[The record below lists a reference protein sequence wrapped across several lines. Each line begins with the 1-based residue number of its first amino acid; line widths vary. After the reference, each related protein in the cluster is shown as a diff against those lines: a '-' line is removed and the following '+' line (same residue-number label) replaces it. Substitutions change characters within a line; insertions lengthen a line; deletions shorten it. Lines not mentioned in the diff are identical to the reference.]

1 MQVTCKI
8 GLRGRGSGP
17 EFRHGPKQGEREMPS
32 IVHNRW
38 ENFHRNIELT
48 LRDAAA
54 VERGPIN
61 DVDPNGP
68 SRFKATA
75 DVLKAFVGRSV
86 QTQTPIGLLGSAW
99 SLSNLI
105 GMESLQLETDELDG
119 ISLLDA
125 AHLHSGSTLAAGR
138 CAFVGGGA
146 KTYQLVAFAEDRG
159 MSIKTCGSYL
169 GQSIAGSM
177 ATAVNGSTLGYGG
190 FQNQIRGIHFVTGG
204 NRSVWVE
211 RTSVPVL
218 ADAVAASFADEVIRD
233 DAVFEDCLVHLG
245 GMGIVNGV
253 VFELVPRDT
262 FSVVRIK
269 RKVGAEWLAHLTAGD
284 FHGVARMLGH
294 DLEPAYYEVQV
305 DPFDLYNSPA
315 LHTLYFRQTTP
326 PPSRE
331 KVEIINV
338 LDGLGALTGLYQSD
352 AIWGAQAAAPA
363 FPPDIF
369 AYYAAYFF
377 KETPGSTPVGSATWG
392 DLHDTPP
399 KARLRGEI
407 YTSAFALNRTDLVKA
422 LALLSVVMPQAYAAL
437 PDGRRFRH
445 LLYTLRFVSNP
456 AGTMAFTRF
465 AESVVL
471 DMEGLM
477 LSPSSEILGHA
488 TCTALD
494 TVHIPYCPHWG
505 KLQPPTAAKV
515 EQEFGPS
522 DDPESR
528 VSRWRATRDRLVPE
542 AARGV
547 LWNKA
552 LYEWA
557 LIEGPPPAV

>member
-1 MQVTCKI
+1 
-8 GLRGRGSGP
+8 
-17 EFRHGPKQGEREMPS
+17 MPS

-54 VERGPIN
+54 VERGPIQ
-61 DVDPNGP
+61 DVDPDGP
-68 SRFKATA
+68 SRFKGTA
-75 DVLKAFVGRSV
+75 DVLKAFVARSV
-86 QTQTPIGLLGSAW
+86 QTRTPIGLLGSAW
-99 SLSNLI
+99 SLSNVI

-119 ISLLDA
+119 ISLLNA
-125 AHLHSGSTLAAGR
+125 AHLHPDSTLTAGHSV
-138 CAFVGGGA
+138 FVGGGA
-146 KTYQLVAFAEDRG
+146 KTSQLVAFAEDRG

-177 ATAVNGSTLGYGG
+177 ATAVNGSSLGYGG

-211 RTSVPVL
+211 PASSPVL

-233 DAVFEDCLVHLG
+233 DAVLEDCLVHLG

-253 VFELVPRDT
+253 VFELVPRDM

-269 RKVGAEWLAHLTAGD
+269 RKVGAEWLARLIAGD
-284 FHGVARMLGH
+284 FHGVARLLGH
-294 DLEPAYYEVQV
+294 DLEPAYYEVQI
-305 DPFDLYNSPA
+305 DPFDLCNSPA
-315 LHTLYFRQTTP
+315 LHTLYFRQAAP
-326 PPSRE
+326 APARK

-338 LDGLGALTGLYQSD
+338 LDGLGAMTGLYQSE
-352 AIWGAQAAAPA
+352 AVWGDKAAEPA

-369 AYYAAYFF
+369 AYYAKYFF
-377 KETPGSTPVGSATWG
+377 VETPGSTPFGSATWG
-392 DLHDTPP
+392 ELHDAPP

-407 YTSAFALNRTDLVKA
+407 YTSAFALDRADLAKG
-422 LALLSVVMPQAYAAL
+422 LALLSVVMPQVLAKL
-437 PDGRRFRH
+437 PEGYRFRH

-465 AESVVL
+465 AESVVV

-477 LSPSSEILGHA
+477 RSPLSEIFGQA
-488 TCTALD
+488 TTAALD
-494 TVHIPYCPHWG
+494 TMQIPYCPHWG
-505 KLQPPTAAKV
+505 KLQPPTASKV

-522 DDPESR
+522 DDPVSR
-528 VSRWRATRDRLVPE
+528 ISRWRATRDRLVPE

-557 LIEGPPPAV
+557 LIPGPPPAI